1 MQMMMTMKHCIEVV
15 WTIKVFIW
23 NLQMQAATLVYIQQE
38 DKTLMLH
45 RVKKQQDFHE
55 GKWNWLGGKLEQGE
69 SPEDCVRR
77 EIKEEVGVVVDHMIF
92 KGLLT
97 APLFDGKQDWI
108 IYIYLVDSFSGELQE
123 CNEGNISRIDN
134 NKLLD
139 LNTREGDKHFLPLLF
154 EPWRFS
160 CKATYV
166 EKELKDIHI
175 HTYL

>member
-1 MQMMMTMKHCIEVV
+1 
-15 WTIKVFIW
+15 
-23 NLQMQAATLVYIQQE
+23 MQAATLVYIQQE
-38 DKTLMLH
+38 GKTLMLH
-45 RVKKQQDFHE
+45 RVKKIQDFHE
-55 GKWNWLGGKLEQGE
+55 GKWNGLWWKLEQGE

-77 EIKEEVGVVVDHMIF
+77 EIQEEVGVTVEHMIF
-92 KGLLT
+92 KWLLT

-123 CNEGNISRIDN
+123 CNEGNIKRIAN
-134 NKLLD
+134 ENLLD

-166 EKELKDIHI
+166 DKKLKDIHVDR
-175 HTYL
+175 YNYS